1 MSDCSP
7 YRPKLAL
14 VGRPNVGKSA
24 LFNCIAGQR
33 IAIVDEAEGITR
45 DRLYAPADFFG
56 MPIQLVDT
64 GGIDPRSRAPF
75 NEQVKAQAELAIREA
90 DVLILVVDAHVGLT
104 DLDFEVAQVLHRT
117 KKPLC
122 VAVNKLDSGRDDHL
136 VHQFQPLGIPA
147 MVAVSATQ
155 KRQIAELLEAAFE
168 GYQAPKS
175 PTEEKEAP
183 LQMALVGRA
192 NVGKSSLINY
202 WVKEERCIVSPI
214 PGTTRD
220 SIDIGFRYKEQELTL
235 IDTAGVRRKHAEH
248 EVVDKF
254 AAIRTQRAIERADVC
269 VLMLD
274 AREGMTT
281 RDKKIANM
289 IEEAKKGCILL
300 LNKWD
305 LVHDFRMEHCLR
317 AIQEEVPFLQHCPA
331 LCISAK
337 TGRNVEKVFEEVLRV
352 AASCEQR
359 VSTHQLNEFLQRAL
373 QLTPPPMIK
382 GKRLRI
388 YYMTQ
393 ISTKPP
399 QFVLFTNY
407 PDLLTRP
414 YKRYLFNRF
423 REAFGFDG
431 APVQFFVRGKKRDE
445 LKSAVGS

>member
-1 MSDCSP
+1 MSTPTS

-75 NEQVKAQAELAIREA
+75 NEQVKAQAELAIEEA
-90 DVLILVVDAHVGLT
+90 DVLILVVDAHIGLT
-104 DLDFEVAQVLHRT
+104 DLDFEVAQVLHKT

-136 VHQFQPLGIPA
+136 VHQFQSLGIPS
-147 MVAVSATQ
+147 MVAVSASQ
-155 KRQIAELLEAAFE
+155 KRNIAELLEAAFE
-168 GYQAPKS
+168 EYEAPS
-175 PTEEKEAP
+175 YSSDENETP

-202 WVKEERCIVSPI
+202 WLNEERCIVSPI

-220 SIDIGFRYKEQELTL
+220 SIDVSFDYQGQALTL

-289 IEEAKKGCILL
+289 IEEAKKGCVLL

-317 AIQEEVPFLQHCPA
+317 AIQEEVPFLQHCPS
-331 LCISAK
+331 LCISAM
-337 TGRNVEKVFEEVLRV
+337 TGRNVEEVFQEVLQV
-352 AASCEQR
+352 QEECAKR

-382 GKRLRI
+382 GKRLRV

-393 ISTKPP
+393 ISNKPP

-414 YKRYLFNRF
+414 YKRYLYNRF
-423 REAFGFDG
+423 REAFGFKG
-431 APVQFFVRGKKRDE
+431 APVEFFVRGKKRGE
-445 LKSAVGS
+445 AKTGPGA